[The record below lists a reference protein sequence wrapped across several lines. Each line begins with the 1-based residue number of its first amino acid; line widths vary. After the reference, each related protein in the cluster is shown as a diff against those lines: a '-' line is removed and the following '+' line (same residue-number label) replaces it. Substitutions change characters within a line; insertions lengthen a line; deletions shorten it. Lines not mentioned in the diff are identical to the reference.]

1 MSQAASSAPVRARV
15 PTLRKTAELCGLF
28 TTSRPRWRLQEICAE
43 LGWDP
48 ATAHR
53 FLKALVEVRMLA
65 VDADGGYTVG
75 LLPVEMASVY
85 LASEPRRRAFV
96 RRCEEIAARTGLT
109 CQLGILDGASVV
121 IVTSHEGASALR
133 AAAMLG
139 ERLPVHATSGG
150 TAILSQLADDE
161 IEALLP
167 ERLERLTPETLSSR
181 AALIEQVREVRANG
195 LAQANGELL
204 KKYPTWVITIE
215 GHCDERGTAEYNLAL
230 GERRAVAVQTYLV
243 SLGIAPGR
251 IRTVQKP
258 MSPSR
263 SSTSLTTS

>member
-139 ERLPVHATSGG
+139 ERLPVHATAGG
-150 TAILSQLADDE
+150 KAILSQLADDE

-195 LAQANGELL
+195 LAQANGELAPAFHAIGVPL
-204 KKYPTWVITIE
+204 PPDCFDGRPAALICSGPAGEPGQW
-215 GHCDERGTAEYNLAL
+215 RLAEQLL
-230 GERRAVAVQTYLV
+230 RETV
-243 SLGIAPGR
+243 PG
-251 IRTVQKP
+251 
-258 MSPSR
+258 
-263 SSTSLTTS
+263 